1 MFKKL
6 TAMLRLITAITLVV
20 AMTLATTVQAV
31 AEEVQAEARLISVH
45 NTEGDDITLSRSI
58 GGRSI
63 EPRSGQRLIDGN
75 VLNTGRDSFVY
86 MQLDGVSIIKMDES
100 SQVQVSE
107 RSNLLTIAL
116 QSGRALVDVTGQ
128 PPGHVLETRIGST
141 VMTVRGTSF
150 IAGTREGD

>member
-1 MFKKL
+1 MMKKIMAATL
-6 TAMLRLITAITLVV
+6 AIVL
-20 AMTLATTVQAV
+20 TLATAV
-31 AEEVQAEARLISVH
+31 PVLAQDAQAEARLISVH

-63 EPRSGQRLIDGN
+63 EPRSGQRLADGN

-107 RSNLLTIAL
+107 RSNLLTLAL

-128 PPGHVLETRIGST
+128 SPGYVLETRIGST
-141 VMTVRGTSF
+141 AMTVRCTSF
-150 IAGTREGD
+150 IAGTRESDQTGAVS